1 MKKIIKKFYK
11 INKCKII
18 QLDSNDKMNI
28 GYGSLNYKIVSHN
41 KSYLLK
47 KYSLS
52 RRNLNFVNSENKIIH
67 LLNKKIKKIFPQII
81 LNINKEKLTIV
92 KKEKAIYRMLSF
104 IEGKFLS
111 ESKHSYKLFSNFGKI
126 LGQINKELLKLE
138 DEAIESRKIEWDIKN
153 LNWNRKYLEYI
164 EDVETKKL
172 VEYFLLQYNE
182 NVFSN
187 DCNLRSSIIHNDAND
202 WNILVNKDNIIG
214 VIDFGDMVKTYMI
227 NEVAIALSYILV
239 EKENIITWIIKF
251 LKPYNKSIKLKSIEI
266 DLLYYLIP
274 ARLCTTI
281 LKSSFHEKEDP
292 SDKYITISKKG
303 ATDLLK
309 KWITINPILLQDR
322 IKKELEIPIK
332 KRPSNLD
339 LIKDRK
345 KYLSKAYSLSYNS
358 PIQINKAAFQYMYD
372 SIGNTYL
379 DAYNNVPL
387 VGHEHPKITKSA
399 QKQIAKLNTNTRY
412 LYSNLSEYSK
422 LLLKKFP
429 KKFKKV
435 FYVNSGSAASDLAIR
450 IAKTYT
456 QNKNI
461 AILEQGYHGNTSRGI
476 NISHYKYS
484 GKGGHKKKKNII
496 ELPIPNSINKK
507 RMFKSKSL
515 LINHAIKKIEKKKSL
530 CALIAEPIVGC
541 AGQVFLPK
549 NYIKKLYTSIKKL
562 GGLYISDET
571 QTGFGRLGKY
581 FWGYEMH
588 EIIPDIIIL
597 GKPIGNGHPMAAVIT
612 TEKINK
618 SFENGMEFFSSFGGN
633 PVSCEIGKSVLKII
647 EEEKLQK
654 NALIVGNY
662 LINKLNTLK
671 NKFKLIHEVRGLGLF
686 IGIEFKN
693 MNGKPATKETKYIT
707 NQLKKEFILVSTDGE
722 YNNVIKIKPPL
733 CFSVTNADILIESL
747 EKIIRKLI

>member
-1 MKKIIKKFYK
+1 MEKIIKKFYK

-28 GYGSLNYKIVSHN
+28 GYGSLNYKIISNN
-41 KSYLLK
+41 KSFLLK

-52 RRNLNFVNSENKIIH
+52 RRNLNFVKSENKIIH
-67 LLNKKIKKIFPQII
+67 LLNKKIKKVFPQII
-81 LNINKEKLTIV
+81 LNINKEELTIV
-92 KKEKAIYRMLSF
+92 KKEKAIYRILSF

-111 ESKHSYKLFSNFGKI
+111 ESKHSYNLFSNFGKI
-126 LGQINKELLKLE
+126 LGKINKELLKLE
-138 DEAIESRKIEWDIKN
+138 DETIESRKIEWDIKN

-172 VEYFLLQYNE
+172 VEYFLLQFNE
-182 NVFSN
+182 NVFPN
-187 DCNLRSSIIHNDAND
+187 DCNLRRSIIHNDAND

-214 VIDFGDMVKTYMI
+214 VIDFGDMVKTYLI
-227 NEVAIALSYILV
+227 NEVAIALSYILI
-239 EKENIITWIIKF
+239 EKEDIMKWIIKF

-274 ARLCTTI
+274 ARLCTTL

-309 KWITINPILLQDR
+309 KWITINPVLLQDR
-322 IKKELEIPIK
+322 IKKELNISIK
-332 KRPSNLD
+332 KRASNLD
-339 LIKDRK
+339 LIKERK

-372 SIGNTYL
+372 TIGNTYL

-387 VGHEHPKITKSA
+387 VGHEHPRITKSA

-450 IAKTYT
+450 IAKTHT
-456 QNKNI
+456 KSKNI
-461 AILEQGYHGNTSRGI
+461 AVLEQGYHGNTSRGI

-507 RMFKSKSL
+507 RRFKSNSL
-515 LINHAIKKIEKKKSL
+515 LINYAI
-530 CALIAEPIVGC
+530 
-541 AGQVFLPK
+541 
-549 NYIKKLYTSIKKL
+549 
-562 GGLYISDET
+562 
-571 QTGFGRLGKY
+571 
-581 FWGYEMH
+581 
-588 EIIPDIIIL
+588 
-597 GKPIGNGHPMAAVIT
+597 
-612 TEKINK
+612 
-618 SFENGMEFFSSFGGN
+618 
-633 PVSCEIGKSVLKII
+633 
-647 EEEKLQK
+647 
-654 NALIVGNY
+654 
-662 LINKLNTLK
+662 
-671 NKFKLIHEVRGLGLF
+671 
-686 IGIEFKN
+686 
-693 MNGKPATKETKYIT
+693 
-707 NQLKKEFILVSTDGE
+707 
-722 YNNVIKIKPPL
+722 IKI
-733 CFSVTNADILIESL
+733 
-747 EKIIRKLI
+747 

>member
-1 MKKIIKKFYK
+1 MEKIIKKFYK

-28 GYGSLNYKIVSHN
+28 GYGSLNYKIICNNQSF
-41 KSYLLK
+41 LLK
-47 KYSLS
+47 KYRLS
-52 RRNLNFVNSENKIIH
+52 RRNLNFVKSENNIIH
-67 LLNKKIKKIFPQII
+67 LLNKKIGKIFPEII
-81 LNINKEKLTIV
+81 LNINKEELTIV

-104 IEGKFLS
+104 IEGEFLS
-111 ESKHSYKLFSNFGKI
+111 ESNHSYKLFSNFGQI

-138 DEAIESRKIEWDIKN
+138 DENIESRKIEWDIKN

-172 VEYFLLQYNE
+172 VEYFLLQFNE
-182 NVFSN
+182 NVFPN
-187 DCNLRSSIIHNDAND
+187 DCNLRRSIIHNDAND

-214 VIDFGDMVKTYMI
+214 IIDFGDMVKTYLI
-227 NEVAIALSYILV
+227 NEVAIALSYILI
-239 EKENIITWIIKF
+239 EKEDIIKWIIKF

-309 KWITINPILLQDR
+309 KWITINPVLLQDR
-322 IKKELEIPIK
+322 IKKELKIPIN
-332 KRPSNLD
+332 KRSSNLD
-339 LIKDRK
+339 LIKERK

-387 VGHEHPKITKSA
+387 VGHEHPRITKSA

-412 LYSNLSEYSK
+412 LYSNLSEYSQ

-429 KKFKKV
+429 KKFQKV
-435 FYVNSGSAASDLAIR
+435 FFVNSGSAASDLAIR

-456 QNKNI
+456 KNKNI
-461 AILEQGYHGNTSRGI
+461 AVLEQGYHGNTSLGI

-496 ELPIPNSINKK
+496 ELPIPNTNNKK
-507 RMFKSKSL
+507 RIFKSNSL
-515 LINHAIKKIEKKKSL
+515 LINYAKTKIEEKKSL
-530 CALIAEPIVGC
+530 CALIAEPIIGC
-541 AGQVFLPK
+541 AGQVILPK
-549 NYIKKLYTSIKKL
+549 NYIKKLYPSIKKL

-588 EIIPDIIIL
+588 DIEPDIIIL

-612 TEKINK
+612 TKKINK
-618 SFENGMEFFSSFGGN
+618 SFENGLEFFSSFGGN

-654 NALIVGNY
+654 NALNVGNY
-662 LINKLNTLK
+662 LIKKLNVLK
-671 NKFKLIHEVRGLGLF
+671 NKFKLIYEVRGVGLF
-686 IGIEFKN
+686 IGIEFKYV
-693 MNGKPATKETKYIT
+693 NGKPATKETIYIT

-733 CFSVTNADILIESL
+733 CFSITNADLLIESL
-747 EKIIRKLI
+747 KKIMQKLI